1 MEDSMVEKKSR
12 YSTLLDEL
20 ENTKLHEEMTDSK
33 LLKDMCK
40 QIEKVLPSNKH
51 DKHF

>member
-1 MEDSMVEKKSR
+1 
-12 YSTLLDEL
+12 
-20 ENTKLHEEMTDSK
+20 MTDSK

-51 DKHF
+51 DKLFEIKGAFGQDKMFEHYLKQ